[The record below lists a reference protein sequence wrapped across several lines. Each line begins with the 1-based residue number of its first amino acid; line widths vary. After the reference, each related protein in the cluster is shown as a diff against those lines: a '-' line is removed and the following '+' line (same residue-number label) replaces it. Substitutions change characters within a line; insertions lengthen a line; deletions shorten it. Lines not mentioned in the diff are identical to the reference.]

1 MDFTTSLELVRSL
14 RKGAHRIDWSTK
26 DIKYLRDNAGVLPM
40 REICK
45 HLKRSKNSVDWMARH
60 IGVSLRCYK
69 RKMSWCPVCATWRST
84 LSDKTGMCRVCSKKK
99 MLEDGEMRVSQEL
112 EKLTLE
118 QRAEYNDQEVHR
130 RTRRIPL
137 KPIKL
142 KVDPK
147 NHYKYAKE
155 EERYLREIEAWEI
168 KCLDLRIDANKTR
181 LKRIRQKSGSNPRKN
196 SK

>member
-1 MDFTTSLELVRSL
+1 M
-14 RKGAHRIDWSTK
+14 RKGARRIDWSTK
-26 DIKYLRDNAGVLPM
+26 DLKYLRDNAGIIPM
-40 REICK
+40 RQICK

-130 RTRRIPL
+130 RTRCIPL

>member
-1 MDFTTSLELVRSL
+1 M
-14 RKGAHRIDWSTK
+14 RKGARRLDWSTK
-26 DIKYLRDNAGVLPM
+26 DLKYLRDNAGIIPM
-40 REICK
+40 RQICK

-112 EKLTLE
+112 EKLTLK
-118 QRAEYNDQEVHR
+118 QRAEYNEQEVHR

-142 KVDPK
+142 KVDHK

-181 LKRIRQKSGSNPRKN
+181 LKRIRQKSGSNPRKK

>member
-1 MDFTTSLELVRSL
+1 M
-14 RKGAHRIDWSTK
+14 RKGARRIDWSTK
-26 DIKYLRDNAGVLPM
+26 DLKYLRDNAGIIPM
-40 REICK
+40 RQICK

-130 RTRRIPL
+130 RTRRIPP

>member
-1 MDFTTSLELVRSL
+1 M
-14 RKGAHRIDWSTK
+14 
-26 DIKYLRDNAGVLPM
+26 
-40 REICK
+40 
-45 HLKRSKNSVDWMARH
+45 
-60 IGVSLRCYK
+60 
-69 RKMSWCPVCATWRST
+69 
-84 LSDKTGMCRVCSKKK
+84 CSKKK

-112 EKLTLE
+112 GKLTLE

-130 RTRRIPL
+130 CTRRIPL

-181 LKRIRQKSGSNPRKN
+181 LKRIRQKSGSNSRKN

>member
-1 MDFTTSLELVRSL
+1 MVFTTSLGLVRSL
-14 RKGAHRIDWSTK
+14 RKGARRLDWSTK
-26 DIKYLRDNAGVLPM
+26 DLKYLRDNAGIIPM
-40 REICK
+40 RQICK

-112 EKLTLE
+112 EKLTLK
-118 QRAEYNDQEVHR
+118 QRAEYNEQEVHR

-142 KVDPK
+142 KVDHK